1 MKRFLPI
8 ALILTG
14 CANYQP
20 IVDTKGVDMSVYN
33 SDLAECQAYAHQVD
47 VVGEGVKGAAAGGAI
62 GAAIGA
68 IAGAFVGE
76 VGEGAKIG
84 AALGGAEGTAYGVA
98 GAAEGQQQIIR
109 NCLAGR
115 GYTVLR

>member
-1 MKRFLPI
+1 
-8 ALILTG
+8 
-14 CANYQP
+14 
-20 IVDTKGVDMSVYN
+20 MSVYN

-62 GAAIGA
+62 GATIGA

-98 GAAEGQQQIIR
+98 VAAEGQQQIIR